1 MNSRADVER
10 VFQHMRETA
19 MLEATQALLEWDERT
34 GLPEEAGAYR
44 AEQVTQLSG
53 MIHERKIDHEYSQ
66 RLTSLFEKLDTLG
79 LSFAESSSVRLLY
92 RDYQRNKRLPT
103 SLVQAIAK
111 ACVLGQQSWEKARQA
126 DDWKTFKPNLEEII
140 KLKREEAQ
148 LLADGDNL
156 YDALLDQYEMGTRSE
171 AASATST
178 DSANGG
184 APKGV
189 ATKAGA
195 GQGTDSNMTDV
206 FAKLRDGLRELIQ
219 KLGDSKNP
227 PTGTCWQNPVEV
239 ERQRTINRWAAESIG
254 YSFQRGRLDET
265 SHPFCTTLGPNDCRI
280 LTRYDRKYFPTAF
293 YGTLH
298 EAGHGMYEQG
308 LPTDWYGLPAGRYA
322 GLGVHESQSRLWEN
336 MVGRSEAFWTWA
348 APKIADQAGGSWADL
363 KPRELYRDAN
373 LVSPSL
379 IRVEADEATYN
390 LHILIRFELE
400 QRLIKQELT
409 VADAPD
415 AWNER
420 YKHYLGITPP
430 SHRDGILQDV
440 HWSAGLVGYFPTYTL
455 GNLYAA
461 QLMQAAKRDL
471 GDLNVMF
478 SKGDFKPLLAWL
490 RHQVHSHG
498 ACHKPSEL
506 IRNACGRPLDHQPLL
521 DYLRAKLFD
530 VYEL

>member
-1 MNSRADVER
+1 MEPCTKLGMACTNRVYLPIGTGCPPAD
-10 VFQHMRETA
+10 
-19 MLEATQALLEWDERT
+19 TQAWVYT
-34 GLPEEAGAYR
+34 N
-44 AEQVTQLSG
+44 
-53 MIHERKIDHEYSQ
+53 
-66 RLTSLFEKLDTLG
+66 
-79 LSFAESSSVRLLY
+79 
-92 RDYQRNKRLPT
+92 RNRVCGK
-103 SLVQAIAK
+103 
-111 ACVLGQQSWEKARQA
+111 
-126 DDWKTFKPNLEEII
+126 
-140 KLKREEAQ
+140 
-148 LLADGDNL
+148 
-156 YDALLDQYEMGTRSE
+156 
-171 AASATST
+171 
-178 DSANGG
+178 
-184 APKGV
+184 
-189 ATKAGA
+189 
-195 GQGTDSNMTDV
+195 
-206 FAKLRDGLRELIQ
+206 
-219 KLGDSKNP
+219 
-227 PTGTCWQNPVEV
+227 
-239 ERQRTINRWAAESIG
+239 
-254 YSFQRGRLDET
+254 
-265 SHPFCTTLGPNDCRI
+265 
-280 LTRYDRKYFPTAF
+280 
-293 YGTLH
+293 
-298 EAGHGMYEQG
+298 
-308 LPTDWYGLPAGRYA
+308 
-322 GLGVHESQSRLWEN
+322 
-336 MVGRSEAFWTWA
+336 TWA
-348 APKIADQAGGSWADL
+348 APKIAEQAGGSWTGL

-461 QLMQAAKRDL
+461 QLMLAAKRDL

-478 SKGDFKPLLAWL
+478 SKGEFKPLLEWL

-530 VYEL
+530 VYEI

>member
-1 MNSRADVER
+1 MNSQAEVER
-10 VFQHMRETA
+10 VFQHIRETA

-34 GLPEEAGAYR
+34 GLPEGAGAYR
-44 AEQVTQLSG
+44 AEQITQLSG
-53 MIHERKIDHEYSQ
+53 MIHERKIEAEYSQ
-66 RLTSLFEKLDTLG
+66 RLTSLNDKLDSLG
-79 LSFAESSSVRLLY
+79 LSFAESSSIRLLH

-103 SLVQAIAK
+103 SLVQAISK
-111 ACVLGQQSWEKARQA
+111 ACVLGQQAWEKARHA
-126 DDWKTFKPNLEEII
+126 DDWKMFKPNLEEII

-148 LLADGDNL
+148 LLSEGGNL

-171 AASATST
+171 PSR
-178 DSANGG
+178 
-184 APKGV
+184 V
-189 ATKAGA
+189 A
-195 GQGTDSNMTDV
+195 GQGTSTEGQQTESNMTDV
-206 FAKLRDGLRELIQ
+206 FAKLRDGLRELIN

-227 PTGTCWQNPVEV
+227 PKGECWKRPVEV
-239 ERQRTINRWAAESIG
+239 DRQKVINRWAAESIG

-280 LTRYDRKYFPTAF
+280 LTRYDREYFPTAF

-348 APKIADQAGGSWADL
+348 APKIAQQAGGSWTGL
-363 KPRELYRDAN
+363 KPRELFRDAN

-430 SHRDGILQDV
+430 NHADGILQDV

-461 QLMQAAKRDL
+461 QLMQAARRDL
-471 GDLNVMF
+471 GDLNAMF
-478 SKGDFKPLLAWL
+478 AKGEFKPLLEWL
-490 RHQVHSHG
+490 RHQVHTHG
-498 ACHKPSEL
+498 ASHKPSEL

-521 DYLRAKLFD
+521 DYLRTKLFD
-530 VYEL
+530 VYEI